1 MDIRVPVESLTVAH
15 VKAHPV
21 WEFINDDLAGDT
33 LVRPVAQLPVMDLDG
48 RLVGCEVALAS
59 GMLVWSL
66 LGNIDVNN
74 PRSTEH
80 FLSLS
85 IFGAR
90 ECFYLS
96 RYHDLGYATN
106 GPAQLAAFLGLN
118 VDEVFPIQYDVSAYS
133 RGDAAALR
141 GAIRS
146 SPRERL
152 SRSDL
157 IEMAVR

>member
-1 MDIRVPVESLTVAH
+1 M
-15 VKAHPV
+15 
-21 WEFINDDLAGDT
+21 WEFVSGDLAGDT
-33 LVRPVAQLPVMDLDG
+33 LVRPVAQLPVMDWTAESAG
-48 RLVGCEVALAS
+48 REVALAS

-90 ECFYLS
+90 ECFYLL

-118 VDEVFPIQYDVSAYS
+118 VDEVFPIQYDVSAYL
-133 RGDAAALR
+133 AATP
-141 GAIRS
+141 
-146 SPRERL
+146 PRFAE
-152 SRSDL
+152 
-157 IEMAVR
+157 